1 MHAAND
7 DLKKMPLSALF
18 LVLTGAL
25 IHAMWNIAAKKAG
38 GDARFAFFSAVVMFI
53 AWSPLCIWLGWRIV
67 PTWSWKEWTA
77 IAISGFVHWLYFI
90 CLLTGYRKSDL
101 TVVYPVARGS
111 APLMSSGVAVVVFGE
126 QLSAFGVLGIAGVV
140 IGVFLV
146 AGGPALF
153 SAAHDPHK
161 RERIKTG
168 VFWGAL
174 TGLLIA
180 CYTILDA
187 WTVKV
192 LAVSPILFDYW
203 CNILRMPY
211 SALPVLRDIPEAK
224 RLWKLQWKYAAI
236 VGVFSP
242 IGYVLV
248 LYAAK
253 IAPVSHVA
261 PAREVSMLFAA
272 LIGGQLLGE
281 SDRGLRILGACCI
294 AVGVMALALG

>member
-1 MHAAND
+1 
-7 DLKKMPLSALF
+7 MPLSALF
-18 LVLTGAL
+18 LVLAGAL

-38 GDARFAFFSAVVMFI
+38 GDARFAFFSAVFMFVV
-53 AWSPLCIWLGWRIV
+53 WSPLCIWLGWSVV
-67 PTWSWKEWTA
+67 PTWGWKEWVA
-77 IAISGFVHWLYFI
+77 IALSGFVHWLYFI

-153 SAAHDPHK
+153 SAAHDPSK

-168 VFWGAL
+168 VLWGAL
-174 TGLLIA
+174 TGILIA

-211 SALPVLRDIPEAK
+211 SAVPVLRDIPEAK

-236 VGVFSP
+236 VGIFSP

-294 AVGVMALALG
+294 ATGVMALALG

>member
-1 MHAAND
+1 
-7 DLKKMPLSALF
+7 MPLSALF

-25 IHAMWNIAAKKAG
+25 IHALWNIAAKKAG
-38 GDARFAFFSAVVMFI
+38 GDSRFTFFAAFIMFVF
-53 AWSPLCIWLGWRIV
+53 WSPLCIWLGWNVV
-67 PTWSWKEWTA
+67 PTWGWLEWTV
-77 IAISGFVHWLYFI
+77 IAISGLVHWVYFI

-111 APLMSSGVAVVVFGE
+111 GPLLSSGVAVIVFGE
-126 QLSAFGVLGIAGVV
+126 EFSAFGAFGIAGVV

-153 SAAHDPHK
+153 RAAHDPSK

-168 VFWGAL
+168 AYWGAL
-174 TGLLIA
+174 TGALIA

-187 WTVKV
+187 WAVKV
-192 LAVSPILFDYW
+192 LMLSPILFDYW
-203 CNILRMPY
+203 CNVLRMPY
-211 SALPVLRDIPEAK
+211 SVMPVLRNLPEAK
-224 RLWKLQWKYAAI
+224 RLWSLQWKYAAI
-236 VGVFSP
+236 VGVLSP
-242 IGYVLV
+242 VGYVLV

-294 AVGVMALALG
+294 AAGVMALALG

>member
-1 MHAAND
+1 
-7 DLKKMPLSALF
+7 MPLSALF
-18 LVLTGAL
+18 LVLIGAL
-25 IHAMWNIAAKKAG
+25 IHALWNIAAKKAG
-38 GDARFAFFSAVVMFI
+38 GDSRFTFFAALIMFVF
-53 AWSPLCIWLGWRIV
+53 WSPLCIWLGWNVV
-67 PTWSWKEWTA
+67 PTWGWLEWTV
-77 IAISGFVHWLYFI
+77 IAISGLVHWVYFI

-111 APLMSSGVAVVVFGE
+111 GPLLSSGVAVIVFGE
-126 QLSAFGVLGIAGVV
+126 EFSAFGALGIAGVV

-153 SAAHDPHK
+153 RAAHDPSK

-168 VFWGAL
+168 VYWGAL
-174 TGLLIA
+174 TGALIA

-187 WTVKV
+187 WAVKV
-192 LAVSPILFDYW
+192 LMLSPILFDYW
-203 CNILRMPY
+203 CNVLRMPY
-211 SALPVLRDIPEAK
+211 SVMPVLRNLPEAK
-224 RLWKLQWKYAAI
+224 RLWSLQWKYAAI
-236 VGVFSP
+236 VGVLSP
-242 IGYVLV
+242 VGYVLV

-294 AVGVMALALG
+294 AAGVMALALG